1 MRKAFK
7 FILELPKNKRLLA
20 CHDKQEKF
28 SFARAKDRFLKSI
41 SAEKSMNN
49 KFLTTVFASADFC
62 SDYRMFLDRFV
73 VIMQEDNRKKIKLLA

>member
-7 FILELPKNKRLLA
+7 FILELPKNKHLLA

-49 KFLTTVFASADFC
+49 KFLASVFANSDFC
-62 SDYRMFLDRFV
+62 SDYRMFLERFA
-73 VIMQEDNRKKIKLLA
+73 VIMEEDNRKKVKLLA